1 MIDSKPEIEGN
12 VTNLRRFVAF
22 LGISFILLGQFLFF
36 AQYADDAVVFPPF
49 SWITILGIVILT
61 ISLFIPATPFFQ
73 KLSNQPFFQE
83 RIFWLFAAFF
93 LAIVTTMATANFMLF
108 TRINYIPIVTVWLLS
123 AAAYVAVF
131 LNFSL
136 DASVFLEW
144 IRKNRNEI
152 LAVLVIT
159 ILAACFRLYRLGEIP
174 RILDGDEGRIGILAQ
189 QTGSGHLANP
199 FALWENFGGLYLQ
212 LINICIRFFG
222 VNAFALRLLPA
233 IGGALAIP
241 SLYLLARWIG
251 GRRIALITII
261 ILAFSHSHIHFSRI
275 VSVAYI
281 HGTWLAPLELYFL
294 ISGLEKRESWRTAL
308 AGVILA
314 IHFSFYL
321 TSQVIFG
328 LVIIY
333 MLIVFLFYRPWFKV
347 RLVQAAVFL
356 GGFLITILPSAFY
369 SIKNPNEFFG
379 RLGQDG
385 TFQTGW
391 LVENMQLTGQSAF
404 QVLFARFMH
413 AFLSLFYY
421 PAYDF
426 YGSTSPMLSM
436 IATVMFM
443 VGLVVA
449 FVRIRNPAYLLLNG
463 YFWGATFS
471 IGVFALPPSADSYRM
486 LMALP
491 SAFIL
496 AALGLDQILE
506 LLGLGFK
513 NSRSAYVVS
522 ASGILIGL
530 LIFNLWTY
538 FGEFAGQCLFGGGLG
553 PRFASYL
560 GGYVHTIDNELS
572 VYLLSDEIY
581 YYGTHASTNFL
592 SNNRPITNFP
602 ESIDTL
608 NPVSGETIIAIPER
622 VPELLTWARA
632 HPGGQLN
639 YRYDCDNVI
648 LLAYRVP

>member
-1 MIDSKPEIEGN
+1 MIDSGPEAAGN
-12 VTNLRRFVAF
+12 VTNIRRFVALWGIF
-22 LGISFILLGQFLFF
+22 LILLGQFIFF
-36 AQYADDAVVFPPF
+36 AQEADDAVVFPPLA
-49 SWITILGIVILT
+49 WITLLGIVILA

-73 KLSNQPFFQE
+73 KLSNRPFFQE
-83 RIFWLFAAFF
+83 RIFWLIAAFS
-93 LAIVTTMATANFMLF
+93 LSLVATIATAKFMVF

-123 AAAYVAVF
+123 AAAYVYAF
-131 LNFSL
+131 LNFSF
-136 DASVFLEW
+136 DISVFLDW

-152 LAVLVIT
+152 LAVLAIT
-159 ILAACFRLYRLGEIP
+159 ILAAGFRLYRLGEIP

-189 QTGSGHLANP
+189 QTASGPLANP
-199 FALWENFGGLYLQ
+199 FALWENFGGMYLQ
-212 LINICIRFFG
+212 LINFCIRFFG

-233 IGGALAIP
+233 IGGALAVP

-251 GRRIALITII
+251 GRRIAVITII
-261 ILAFSHSHIHFSRI
+261 ILAFSHAHIHFSRI

-314 IHFSFYL
+314 MHFSVYL

-333 MLIVFLFYRPWFKV
+333 MLLALLFYRSWFKA
-347 RLVQAAVFL
+347 RFAQAAVFW
-356 GGFLITILPSAFY
+356 GGFLITILPSALYAF
-369 SIKNPNEFFG
+369 KNPIEFFG

-391 LVENMQLTGQSAF
+391 LIQNMQLTGQSAV
-404 QVLFARFMH
+404 QILFARFMH

-426 YGSTSPMLSM
+426 YGSSSPMLSM

-443 VGLVVA
+443 AGLVFA
-449 FVRIRNPAYLLLNG
+449 LVRIRNPAYLLLNG

-491 SAFIL
+491 PAFIL
-496 AALGLDQILE
+496 AAVGLDQILE
-506 LLGLGFK
+506 LLGLGF
-513 NSRSAYVVS
+513 NTSRNAYVIS

-530 LIFNLWTY
+530 LVFNLWTY
-538 FGEFAGQCLFGGGLG
+538 FGEFAGQCRFGGGLG
-553 PRFASYL
+553 ARFASYL
-560 GGYVHTIDNELS
+560 GGYVKTIDNELS
-572 VYLLSDEIY
+572 VYLLSNEIY
-581 YYGTHASTNFL
+581 YYGTHSSTNFL
-592 SNNRPITNFP
+592 SNNRRITNFP
-602 ESIDTL
+602 ESIDDL
-608 NPVSGETIIAIPER
+608 MPVSGETIIAIPER

-632 HPGGQLN
+632 HPGGELN
-639 YRYDCDNVI
+639 YRYDCDDVI

>member
-1 MIDSKPEIEGN
+1 MSDSGPEIEGSFNN
-12 VTNLRRFVAF
+12 VQRLFAF

-36 AQYADDAVVFPPF
+36 AREANDAVVFPPF
-49 SWITILGIVILT
+49 GWLTILGIVFLT
-61 ISLFIPATPFFQ
+61 TGLFIPRTPFFQ
-73 KLSNQPFFQE
+73 KLSNRLFLKE
-83 RIFWLFAAFF
+83 RVFWIFAAFF
-93 LAIVTTMATANFMLF
+93 LSFTATIAMANFMVF
-108 TRINYIPIVTVWLLS
+108 ARINYIPIATVWLLG
-123 AAAYVAVF
+123 AGAYVYAF
-131 LNFSL
+131 LNVSVETSAFL
-136 DASVFLEW
+136 DWV
-144 IRKNRNEI
+144 RKNRTEI
-152 LAVLVIT
+152 LAVIAVT
-159 ILAACFRLYRLGEIP
+159 IIAAIFRFYQLGEIP
-174 RILDGDEGRIGILAQ
+174 RIIDGDEGRIGILAQ
-189 QTGSGHLANP
+189 KTISGHLANP
-199 FALWENFGGLYLQ
+199 FSLWENFGSLYLQ

-233 IGGALAIP
+233 IGGTLAIP
-241 SLYLLARWIG
+241 SLYLFARWIG
-251 GRRIALITII
+251 GRRIAFIAII
-261 ILAFSHSHIHFSRI
+261 ILAFSHAHIHFSRI

-308 AGVILA
+308 SGVILA
-314 IHFSFYL
+314 IHFSVYL

-333 MLIVFLFYRPWFKV
+333 MLLLFLFYRPWFKV
-347 RLVQAAVFL
+347 RFVQAMVFW
-356 GGFLITILPSAFY
+356 GGFLITILPTAFY
-369 SIKNPNEFFG
+369 AIKNPNEFFG

-391 LVENMQLTGQSAF
+391 LVQNMELTGQSAF
-404 QVLFARFMH
+404 QILFARFMH

-426 YGSTSPMLSM
+426 YGSSSPMLSM
-436 IATVMFM
+436 IATVMFL
-443 VGLVVA
+443 VGLVFALVH
-449 FVRIRNPAYLLLNG
+449 IRNPAYLLLNG

-506 LLGLGFK
+506 MIGLGFK
-513 NSRSAYVVS
+513 NSRNAYVVS
-522 ASGILIGL
+522 ASGILAGL

-538 FGEFAGQCLFGGGLG
+538 FGEFAGQCRFGGGLG
-553 PRFASYL
+553 ARFASYL
-560 GGYVHTIDNELS
+560 GGYVKTIDNELS
-572 VYLLSDEIY
+572 VYLLSDDVY

-602 ESIDTL
+602 ESIDAL
-608 NPVSGETIIAIPER
+608 DPVSGETIIAIPER